1 MINKSSV
8 AKREAQ
14 QSRLYSACLVH
25 PWCVCNVVP
34 TSPIPLLVTHF
45 SRLEAALVRFSFQR
59 EVVSKILKSL
69 KRLILEQKC
78 QERVKVFG
86 KVFLNLEKGKK
97 LSVLKLSLVLL
108 YSFKQLFSHQSSFP
122 HIAISFFLF
131 CVTESIHDG

>member
-1 MINKSSV
+1 MRI
-8 AKREAQ
+8 
-14 QSRLYSACLVH
+14 
-25 PWCVCNVVP
+25 
-34 TSPIPLLVTHF
+34 
-45 SRLEAALVRFSFQR
+45 SFQR

-78 QERVKVFG
+78 QERVKFLG

-97 LSVLKLSLVLL
+97 MSVLKLSLVLL

-131 CVTESIHDG
+131 CVTELIHDAEYSGAVDVLCKTFR